1 MKTLL
6 NPVKMMESDRP
17 TKTSTG
23 LALSIVSERRVEFKA
38 MRHSRAPKRRW
49 YQSGLRTLLACV
61 FVIAA
66 SHSSVPR
73 NRRRSI

>member
-1 MKTLL
+1 
-6 NPVKMMESDRP
+6 
-17 TKTSTG
+17 
-23 LALSIVSERRVEFKA
+23 

-73 NRRRSI
+73 NRRRSKTTGHSRWFARRVGKWLQRNELRL